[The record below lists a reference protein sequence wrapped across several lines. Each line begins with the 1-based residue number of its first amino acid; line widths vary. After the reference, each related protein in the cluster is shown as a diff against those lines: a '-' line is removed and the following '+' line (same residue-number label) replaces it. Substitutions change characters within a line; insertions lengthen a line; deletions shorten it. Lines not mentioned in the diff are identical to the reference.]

1 METFKLVVSKNKL
14 NRSIVMRW
22 INLNLISFL
31 LVITAISFPQKRA
44 FTIEDLYKVKNVSAP
59 VLSNSGE
66 KIAFTVSESD
76 LPKGKSTNTVYVM
89 NINGSSL
96 VNISEKV
103 SGAHSPFWSSND
115 DLYLINSGQVYKY
128 SFYTGEAV
136 QVTDF
141 YAGVSDPVI
150 SNDEKYIAF
159 TAELFPE
166 CGIDNDCNKRLEE
179 SSSNGPMQAYI
190 ADELLFRHWTD
201 YKGEKE
207 SFLVLYDLMEKKYQA
222 ITSSDVLSGTYMLG
236 GSPKYAFS
244 PDSRVLCYVSSSEK
258 NIANSTNTD
267 IYLMPLG
274 GTQTV
279 NITLAN
285 EAWDGTPIFSPD
297 GKYLAYRTHSIPGFE
312 ADRFRIAVYNT
323 QTLFSE
329 VLTEGFD
336 YTTDNLSWSADSKS
350 IYFLADYQGY
360 SPVYK
365 LDIESKSVVQV
376 TDDKAVRG
384 YQTNKDENNI
394 YLTYTSVDKLPEI
407 YSYDV
412 NASTYSQITFFNK
425 KLTEEVDIRPAE
437 QMWVD
442 GADGVAV
449 HVFIVKPHG
458 FDEYKRYP
466 LIINVHG
473 GPQMQWMDSFRG
485 DWQVY
490 PGSGYV
496 VAFFNPHGSTGY
508 GSKYTETIS
517 KDWGGKVY
525 EDVMKVTE
533 ALEKLRYV
541 DNNRMGAMGWSYG
554 GYMMNW
560 LQGQT
565 KKFKCFASMMGI
577 FDMES
582 MWGAT
587 EELWFANWDL
597 GGQPW
602 NSELYNKYSPSNF
615 VQNFST
621 PTLIITGEK
630 DYRVPYTQSIQYF
643 NTLQSLGIDS
653 RLIVFKNDGHWPN
666 NVKSMP
672 LYYNSHLEWFHKY
685 LDGKPAP
692 YDSKELVKNNVFK

>member
-1 METFKLVVSKNKL
+1 MSVKKFLSVFL
-14 NRSIVMRW
+14 FIV
-22 INLNLISFL
+22 IAL
-31 LVITAISFPQKRA
+31 TASAQRRA

-76 LPKGKSTNTVYVM
+76 LPKGKTISTVYVM
-89 NINGSSL
+89 STNGASL

-103 SGAHSPFWSSND
+103 PGASSPVWSSND
-115 DLYLINSGQVYKY
+115 DLYLMNKGQVYKY
-128 SFYTGEAV
+128 SFETNESI

-141 YAGVSDPVI
+141 YAGVSDPVF
-150 SNDEKYIAF
+150 SNDGRYIAF
-159 TAELFPE
+159 TTELFPE
-166 CGIDNDCNKRLEE
+166 CGTDNDCNKRLDE
-179 SSSNGPMQAYI
+179 SSSNGPVQAYI

-207 SFLVLYDLMEKKYQA
+207 SYLILFDIKENKYQA

-236 GSPKYAFS
+236 GGPKYAFS
-244 PDSRVLCYVSSSEK
+244 NDSRVLAYVSSTEK

-267 IYLMPLG
+267 IFLMPLG
-274 GTQTV
+274 GNQTV

-285 EAWDGTPIFSPD
+285 DAWDGTPTFSPD
-297 GKYLAYRTHSIPGFE
+297 GNYIAYRTHSIPGYE
-312 ADRFRIAVYNT
+312 ADRFRISVFNT
-323 QTLFSE
+323 KTLISE
-329 VLTEGFD
+329 VITEDFD
-336 YTTDNLSWSADSKS
+336 YTTDNMTWSADSKS
-350 IYFLADYQGY
+350 IYFLADYKGY

-365 LDIESKSVVQV
+365 VDVDSKSIVQV

-384 YQTNKDENNI
+384 YQISKDGNHI
-394 YLTYTSVDKLPEI
+394 YLNFTAVDKLPEI
-407 YSYDV
+407 YSFDI

-425 KLTEEVDIRPAE
+425 KLAEEVDIRPAE
-437 QMWVD
+437 QIWVE
-442 GADGVAV
+442 GADGVPV

-466 LIINVHG
+466 LVINVHG

-508 GSKYTETIS
+508 GSKYTEAIS

-541 DNNRMGAMGWSYG
+541 DSNRMGAMGWSYG

-565 KKFKCFASMMGI
+565 KKFTCLVSMMGI
-577 FDMES
+577 FDLES

-602 NSELYNKYSPSNF
+602 NSELYNKYSPSSF

-643 NTLQSLGIDS
+643 NTLQTLGIDS
-653 RLIVFKNDGHWPN
+653 RLIIFKNDGHWPN

-685 LDGKPAP
+685 LGGDPAP
-692 YDSKELVKNNVFK
+692 YNSKELVKNNVFK

>member
-1 METFKLVVSKNKL
+1 MRSFKLN
-14 NRSIVMRW
+14 
-22 INLNLISFL
+22 
-31 LVITAISFPQKRA
+31 LVIILLMIAAMSFPQKRA
-44 FTIEDLYKVKNVSAP
+44 FTIEDLYKVKNVSVP

-66 KIAFTVSESD
+66 KIAFAVSESD
-76 LPKGKSTNTVYVM
+76 LPKGKTINTVYVM
-89 NINGSSL
+89 NKNGSSL
-96 VNISEKV
+96 INVSEKIE
-103 SGAHSPFWSSND
+103 GANSPFWSSSD
-115 DLYLINSGQVYKY
+115 ELYLMNKGQVYKY
-128 SFYTGEAV
+128 SFDTGEAT

-141 YAGVSDPVI
+141 YAGVSDPVL
-150 SNDEKYIAF
+150 SNDERYLAF

-166 CGIDNDCNKRLEE
+166 CGTDNDCNKRLDE
-179 SSSNGPMQAYI
+179 STKNGPMQAYI

-207 SFLVLYDLMEKKYQA
+207 SYLVLFDIKENKYQA

-236 GSPKYAFS
+236 GGPKYAFS
-244 PDSRVLCYVSSSEK
+244 PDSRVLAYVSSSEK

-285 EAWDGTPIFSPD
+285 DAWDGAPVYSPD
-297 GKYLAYRTHSIPGFE
+297 GNYIAYKTHSIPGFE

-323 QTLFSE
+323 RTLLSE
-329 VLTEGFD
+329 VLTEDFD

-350 IYFLADYQGY
+350 IYFLADNRGY

-365 LDIESKSVVQV
+365 VDVQSKNITKI

-384 YQTNKDENNI
+384 YQINKEEKNL
-394 YLTYTSVDKLPEI
+394 YLTFTAVDKLPEI

-412 NASTYSQITFFNK
+412 NASVYSQITFFNK
-425 KLTEEVDIRPAE
+425 KLSEEVDIRPAE
-437 QMWVD
+437 QMWVE
-442 GADGVAV
+442 GADGVPV
-449 HVFIVKPHG
+449 HVFVVKPHG
-458 FDEYKRYP
+458 YEEYKKYP
-466 LIINVHG
+466 LVINVHG

-508 GSKYTETIS
+508 GSKYTEAIS

-533 ALEKLRYV
+533 ALEKLPYV
-541 DNNRMGAMGWSYG
+541 DSNRMGAMGWSYG

-565 KKFKCFASMMGI
+565 KKFKCLASMMGI
-577 FDMES
+577 FDLES

-602 NSELYNKYSPSNF
+602 NSELYNKYSPSNY
-615 VQNFST
+615 VENFST

-653 RLIVFKNDGHWPN
+653 RLIIFKNDGHWPS

-685 LDGKPAP
+685 LGGNPAP

>member
-1 METFKLVVSKNKL
+1 MFIKKCGLFILILLFTI
-14 NRSIVMRW
+14 SI
-22 INLNLISFL
+22 S
-31 LVITAISFPQKRA
+31 AQKRA
-44 FTIEDLYKVKNVSAP
+44 FTIEDLYKVKNVSVP

-76 LPKGKSTNTVYVM
+76 LPKGKSITTVYVM
-89 NINGSSL
+89 NKNGSSL
-96 VNISEKV
+96 ISVSEKV
-103 SGAHSPFWSSND
+103 PGAHSPFWSSND
-115 DLYLINSGQVYKY
+115 ELYLMNKGQVYKY
-128 SFYTGEAV
+128 SLETNESV

-141 YAGVSDPVI
+141 YAGVSDPI
-150 SNDEKYIAF
+150 LSNDGRYLAF

-166 CGIDNDCNKRLEE
+166 CGTDNDCNKRLDE

-207 SFLVLYDLMEKKYQA
+207 TYLILFDTKEKKYQT
-222 ITSSDVLSGTYMLG
+222 ITSSDVLAGTYMLG
-236 GSPKYAFS
+236 GGPKFTFS
-244 PDSRVLCYVSSSEK
+244 PDSRVLAYVSCSEK

-274 GTQTV
+274 GNQTV

-285 EAWDGTPIFSPD
+285 DAWDGAPIYSPD
-297 GKYLAYRTHSIPGFE
+297 GNYIAYKTHSIPGFE

-323 QTLFSE
+323 QTLLSE
-329 VLTEGFD
+329 TLSESFD
-336 YTTDNLSWSADSKS
+336 YTTDNLSWSSDSKS
-350 IYFLADYQGY
+350 IYFLADNRGY
-360 SPVYK
+360 SPVYNI
-365 LDIESKSVVQV
+365 DIQSKNITKV
-376 TDDKAVRG
+376 TDDKSVRG
-384 YQTNKDENNI
+384 YQLSKDEKKLFI
-394 YLTYTSVDKLPEI
+394 TYSTVDKPAEI
-407 YSYDV
+407 FSYDV
-412 NASTYSQITFFNK
+412 NAGIYSQITYFNK

-437 QMWVD
+437 QMWIE
-442 GADGVAV
+442 GADGVPV
-449 HVFIVKPHG
+449 HVFVVKPHG
-458 FDEYKRYP
+458 FEEYKKYP
-466 LIINVHG
+466 LVINVHG

-496 VAFFNPHGSTGY
+496 IAFFNPHGSTGY
-508 GSKYTETIS
+508 GSKYTEAIS

-533 ALEKLRYV
+533 ALEKLPYV
-541 DNNRMGAMGWSYG
+541 DSNRMGAMGWSYG

-565 KKFKCFASMMGI
+565 KKFKCLASMMGVY
-577 FDMES
+577 DLES

-587 EELWFANWDL
+587 EELWFANWDF

-602 NSELYNKYSPSNF
+602 NSELYSKYSPSNYAK
-615 VQNFST
+615 NFST
-621 PTLIITGEK
+621 PTLIIVGEK
-630 DYRVPYTQSIQYF
+630 DYRVPYTQSLQYF

-653 RLIVFKNDGHWPN
+653 RLIIFKNDGHWPS

-685 LDGKPAP
+685 LGGNPAP

>member
-1 METFKLVVSKNKL
+1 
-14 NRSIVMRW
+14 MRW
-22 INLNLISFL
+22 FKLNLIIIFL
-31 LVITAISFPQKRA
+31 MITAMSFPQKRA
-44 FTIEDLYKVKNVSAP
+44 FTIEDLYQVKNVSVP

-76 LPKGKSTNTVYVM
+76 LPKGKTISTVYVM
-89 NINGSSL
+89 NKNGSSL
-96 VNISEKV
+96 ISVSEKLD
-103 SGAHSPFWSSND
+103 GASSPFWSSRD
-115 DLYLINSGQVYKY
+115 ELYLMNKGQVYKY
-128 SFYTGEAV
+128 SFDTGEAAK
-136 QVTDF
+136 VTDF
-141 YAGVSDPVI
+141 YAGVSDPVF
-150 SNDEKYIAF
+150 SNDGKYIAF

-166 CGIDNDCNKRLEE
+166 CGTDNDCNKRLDE
-179 SSSNGPMQAYI
+179 STSKGPMQAYI
-190 ADELLFRHWTD
+190 ADELLFRHWSD

-207 SFLVLYDLMEKKYQA
+207 SYLVLFDIMENKFQA

-236 GSPKYAFS
+236 GGPKYAFS
-244 PDSRVLCYVSSSEK
+244 PDSRVLAYVSSSEK

-285 EAWDGTPIFSPD
+285 DAWDGAPIYSPD
-297 GKYLAYRTHSIPGFE
+297 GNYIAYKTHSIPGFE

-323 QTLFSE
+323 KTLLSE
-329 VLTEGFD
+329 TLTEDFD
-336 YTTDNLSWSADSKS
+336 YTTDNLSWFSNSKS
-350 IYFLADYQGY
+350 IYFMADNRGY
-360 SPVYK
+360 SPVYNI
-365 LDIESKSVVQV
+365 DIQSKNITKV

-384 YQTNKDENNI
+384 YQINKEDKNL
-394 YLTYTSVDKLPEI
+394 YLTFTAVDKLPEI

-412 NASTYSQITFFNK
+412 NAGIYSQITFFNK
-425 KLTEEVDIRPAE
+425 KLSEEVDIRPAE
-437 QMWVD
+437 QMWVE
-442 GADGVAV
+442 GADGVPV

-458 FDEYKRYP
+458 YEEYKKYP
-466 LIINVHG
+466 LVINVHG

-508 GSKYTETIS
+508 GSKYTEAIS

-533 ALEKLRYV
+533 ALEKLPYV
-541 DNNRMGAMGWSYG
+541 DSNRMGAMGWSYG

-565 KKFKCFASMMGI
+565 KKFKCLASMMGVY
-577 FDMES
+577 DLES

-587 EELWFANWDL
+587 EELWFANWDF

-602 NSELYNKYSPSNF
+602 NSDLYNKFSPSNY

-653 RLIVFKNDGHWPN
+653 RLIIFKNDGHWPS

-685 LDGKPAP
+685 LGGNPAP

>member
-1 METFKLVVSKNKL
+1 MFLKKYLSV
-14 NRSIVMRW
+14 
-22 INLNLISFL
+22 FL
-31 LVITAISFPQKRA
+31 LLIISVSISAQKRA
-44 FTIEDLYKVKNVSAP
+44 FTIEDLYKVKNVSSP
-59 VLSNSGE
+59 VLSNSGD
-66 KIAFTVSESD
+66 KIAYTVSESD
-76 LPKGKSTNTVYVM
+76 LSTGKTINTVYVM
-89 NINGSSL
+89 NTIGSSL
-96 VNISEKV
+96 VSISDKV
-103 SGAHSPFWSSND
+103 PGAYSPFWSSD
-115 DLYLINSGQVYKY
+115 DELFLMNKGQVYKY
-128 SFYTGEAV
+128 SFETNEAV

-141 YAGVSDPVI
+141 YAGVSDPVL
-150 SNDEKYIAF
+150 SNDGRYIAF

-166 CGIDNDCNKRLEE
+166 CGVDNECNKRLEE

-207 SFLVLYDLMEKKYQA
+207 SFLVLFDIKENKYQT
-222 ITSSDVLSGTYMLG
+222 ITSSDVLAGSYMLG
-236 GSPKYAFS
+236 GGPKYAFS
-244 PDSRVLCYVSSSEK
+244 PDSRILTYVSSPEK

-274 GTQTV
+274 GNQTV

-285 EAWDGTPIFSPD
+285 NAWDGTPVFSPD
-297 GKYLAYRTHSIPGFE
+297 GKFIAYRTHLIPGYE

-323 QTLFSE
+323 QTLQSE
-329 VLTEGFD
+329 VLTENFD
-336 YTTDNLSWSADSKS
+336 YTTDNLSWSSDSKS
-350 IYFLADYQGY
+350 IYFLADNRGY
-360 SPVYK
+360 SPIYK
-365 LDIESKSVVQV
+365 VDIESKNIVEV

-384 YQTNKDENNI
+384 YQINKEENKL
-394 YLTYTSVDKLPEI
+394 YLTYSAVNMPAEM
-407 YSYDV
+407 YSYDI
-412 NASTYSQITFFNK
+412 NASMYSQITFFNK
-425 KLTEEVDIRPAE
+425 KLVEEVDIRPAE
-437 QMWVD
+437 QMWVE
-442 GADGVAV
+442 GADGVSV

-458 FDEYKRYP
+458 FEEYKKYP
-466 LIINVHG
+466 LVINVHG

-508 GSKYTETIS
+508 GSKYTEAIS

-533 ALEKLRYV
+533 ALEKLPYV
-541 DNNRMGAMGWSYG
+541 DSNRMGAMGWSYG

-565 KKFKCFASMMGI
+565 KKFKCLASMMGI
-577 FDMES
+577 FDLES

-602 NSELYNKYSPSNF
+602 NSDLYNKYSPSNF

-653 RLIVFKNDGHWPN
+653 RLIIFKNDGHWPS

-685 LDGKPAP
+685 LGGNPAP

>member
-1 METFKLVVSKNKL
+1 MFLKKYLSV
-14 NRSIVMRW
+14 
-22 INLNLISFL
+22 FL
-31 LVITAISFPQKRA
+31 LLIISVSISAQKRA
-44 FTIEDLYKVKNVSAP
+44 FTIEDLYKVKNVSSP
-59 VLSNSGE
+59 VLSNSGD
-66 KIAFTVSESD
+66 KIAYTVSESD
-76 LPKGKSTNTVYVM
+76 LSKGKTINTVYVM
-89 NINGSSL
+89 NTIGSSL
-96 VNISEKV
+96 VSISDKV
-103 SGAHSPFWSSND
+103 PGAYSPFWSSD
-115 DLYLINSGQVYKY
+115 DELFLMNKGQVYKY
-128 SFYTGEAV
+128 SFETNEAV

-141 YAGVSDPVI
+141 YAGVSDPVL
-150 SNDEKYIAF
+150 SNDGRYIAF

-166 CGIDNDCNKRLEE
+166 CGVDNECNKRLEE

-207 SFLVLYDLMEKKYQA
+207 SFLVLFDIKENKYQT
-222 ITSSDVLSGTYMLG
+222 ITSSDVLAGSYMLG
-236 GSPKYAFS
+236 GGPKYAFS
-244 PDSRVLCYVSSSEK
+244 PDSRILTYVSSPEK

-274 GTQTV
+274 GNQTV

-285 EAWDGTPIFSPD
+285 NAWDGTPVFSPD
-297 GKYLAYRTHSIPGFE
+297 GKFIAYRTHLIPGYE

-323 QTLFSE
+323 QTLQSE
-329 VLTEGFD
+329 VLTENFD
-336 YTTDNLSWSADSKS
+336 YTTDNLSWSSDSKS
-350 IYFLADYQGY
+350 IYFLADNRGY

-365 LDIESKSVVQV
+365 VDIESKNIVEV

-384 YQTNKDENNI
+384 YQINKEENKL
-394 YLTYTSVDKLPEI
+394 YLTYSAVNMPAEM
-407 YSYDV
+407 YSYDI
-412 NASTYSQITFFNK
+412 NASMYSQITFFNK
-425 KLTEEVDIRPAE
+425 KLVEEVDIRPAE
-437 QMWVD
+437 QMWVE
-442 GADGVAV
+442 GADGVSV

-458 FDEYKRYP
+458 FEEYKKYP
-466 LIINVHG
+466 LVINVHG

-508 GSKYTETIS
+508 GSKYTEAIS

-533 ALEKLRYV
+533 ALEKLPYV
-541 DNNRMGAMGWSYG
+541 DSNRMGAMGWSYG

-565 KKFKCFASMMGI
+565 KKFKCLASMMGI
-577 FDMES
+577 FDLES

-602 NSELYNKYSPSNF
+602 NSDLYNKYSPSNF

-653 RLIVFKNDGHWPN
+653 RLIIFKNDGHWPS

-685 LDGKPAP
+685 LGGNPAP

>member
-1 METFKLVVSKNKL
+1 MRWFKL
-14 NRSIVMRW
+14 I
-22 INLNLISFL
+22 LIIIFL
-31 LVITAISFPQKRA
+31 MITAMSFSQKRA
-44 FTIEDLYKVKNVSAP
+44 FTIEDFYKVKNVSIP
-59 VLSNSGE
+59 VVSNSGE

-76 LPKGKSTNTVYVM
+76 LPKGKTINTVYVM
-89 NINGSSL
+89 NKNGSSL
-96 VNISEKV
+96 INVSEKLA
-103 SGAHSPFWSSND
+103 GASSPFWSSGD
-115 DLYLINSGQVYKY
+115 ELYLINKGQVYKY
-128 SFYTGEAV
+128 SFDTGEAA

-141 YAGVSDPVI
+141 YAGVSDPVL
-150 SNDEKYIAF
+150 SNDERYIAF

-166 CGIDNDCNKRLEE
+166 CGTDNDCNKRLDE

-207 SFLVLYDLMEKKYQA
+207 SYLVLFDIKENKYQA

-236 GSPKYAFS
+236 GGPKYAFS
-244 PDSRVLCYVSSSEK
+244 PDSRVLAYVSSSEK

-285 EAWDGTPIFSPD
+285 DAWDGAPIYSPD
-297 GKYLAYRTHSIPGFE
+297 GKYIAYKTHSIPGFE
-312 ADRFRIAVYNT
+312 ADRFRIAVFNT
-323 QTLFSE
+323 QTLLSE
-329 VLTEGFD
+329 TLTEDFD
-336 YTTDNLSWSADSKS
+336 YTTDNLSWSSDSKS
-350 IYFLADYQGY
+350 FYFLADNRGY

-365 LDIESKSVVQV
+365 VDIQSKNITKI

-384 YQTNKDENNI
+384 YQINKEEKNL
-394 YLTYTSVDKLPEI
+394 YLTFTAVDKLPEI

-412 NASTYSQITFFNK
+412 NAGVYSQITFFNK
-425 KLTEEVDIRPAE
+425 KLSEEVDIRPAE
-437 QMWVD
+437 QMWVE
-442 GADGVAV
+442 GADGVPV

-458 FDEYKRYP
+458 YEEYKKYP
-466 LIINVHG
+466 LVINVHG

-508 GSKYTETIS
+508 GSKYTEAIS

-525 EDVMKVTE
+525 EDVIKVTE
-533 ALEKLRYV
+533 ALEKLPYV
-541 DNNRMGAMGWSYG
+541 DSNRMGAMGWSYG

-560 LQGQT
+560 LQAQT
-565 KKFKCFASMMGI
+565 KKFKCLASMMGI
-577 FDMES
+577 FDLES

-602 NSELYNKYSPSNF
+602 NSELFNKYSPSNF

-653 RLIVFKNDGHWPN
+653 RLIIFKNDGHWPS

-685 LDGKPAP
+685 LGGNPAP

>member
-1 METFKLVVSKNKL
+1 MFLKKYLSV
-14 NRSIVMRW
+14 
-22 INLNLISFL
+22 FL
-31 LVITAISFPQKRA
+31 LLIISVSISAQKRA
-44 FTIEDLYKVKNVSAP
+44 FTIEDLYKVKNVSSP
-59 VLSNSGE
+59 VLSNSGD
-66 KIAFTVSESD
+66 KIAYTVSESD
-76 LPKGKSTNTVYVM
+76 LSTGKTINTVYVM
-89 NINGSSL
+89 NTIGSSL
-96 VNISEKV
+96 VSISDKV
-103 SGAHSPFWSSND
+103 PGAYSPFWSSD
-115 DLYLINSGQVYKY
+115 DELFLMNKGQVYKY
-128 SFYTGEAV
+128 SFETNEAV

-141 YAGVSDPVI
+141 YAGVSDPVL
-150 SNDEKYIAF
+150 SNDGRYIAF

-166 CGIDNDCNKRLEE
+166 CGVDNECNKRLEE

-207 SFLVLYDLMEKKYQA
+207 SFLVLFDIKENKYQT
-222 ITSSDVLSGTYMLG
+222 ITSSDVLAGSYMLG
-236 GSPKYAFS
+236 GGPKYAFS
-244 PDSRVLCYVSSSEK
+244 PDSRILTYVSSPEK

-274 GTQTV
+274 GNQTV

-285 EAWDGTPIFSPD
+285 NAWDGTPVFSPD
-297 GKYLAYRTHSIPGFE
+297 GKFIAYRTHLIPGYE

-323 QTLFSE
+323 QTLQSE
-329 VLTEGFD
+329 VLTENFD
-336 YTTDNLSWSADSKS
+336 YTTDNLSWSSDSKS
-350 IYFLADYQGY
+350 IYFLADNRGY
-360 SPVYK
+360 SPIYK
-365 LDIESKSVVQV
+365 VDIESKNIVEV

-384 YQTNKDENNI
+384 YQINKEENKL
-394 YLTYTSVDKLPEI
+394 YLTYSAVNMPAEM
-407 YSYDV
+407 YSYDI
-412 NASTYSQITFFNK
+412 NASMYSQITFFNK
-425 KLTEEVDIRPAE
+425 KLVEEVDIRPAE
-437 QMWVD
+437 QMWVE
-442 GADGVAV
+442 GADGVSV

-458 FDEYKRYP
+458 FEEYKKYP
-466 LIINVHG
+466 LVINVHG

-508 GSKYTETIS
+508 GSKYTEAIS

-533 ALEKLRYV
+533 ALEKLPYV
-541 DNNRMGAMGWSYG
+541 DSNRMGAMGWSYG

-565 KKFKCFASMMGI
+565 KKFKCLASMMGI
-577 FDMES
+577 FDLES

-602 NSELYNKYSPSNF
+602 NSDLYNKYSPSNF

-653 RLIVFKNDGHWPN
+653 RLIIFKNDGHWPS

-685 LDGKPAP
+685 LGGNPAP
-692 YDSKELVKNNVFK
+692 YDSKELVKNKVFK

>member
-1 METFKLVVSKNKL
+1 MSVKKFLSVFL
-14 NRSIVMRW
+14 FIV
-22 INLNLISFL
+22 IAL
-31 LVITAISFPQKRA
+31 TASAQKRA
-44 FTIEDLYKVKNVSAP
+44 FTIEDLYKVKNVSVP

-76 LPKGKSTNTVYVM
+76 LPKGKTISTVYVM
-89 NINGSSL
+89 STNGASL

-103 SGAHSPFWSSND
+103 PGASSPVWSSND
-115 DLYLINSGQVYKY
+115 DLYLMNKGQVYKY
-128 SFYTGEAV
+128 SFETNKSI

-141 YAGVSDPVI
+141 YAGVSDPVF
-150 SNDEKYIAF
+150 SNDGRYIAF
-159 TAELFPE
+159 TTELFPE
-166 CGIDNDCNKRLEE
+166 CGTDNDCNKRLDE
-179 SSSNGPMQAYI
+179 SSSNGPVQAYI

-207 SFLVLYDLMEKKYQA
+207 SYLILFDIKENKYQA

-236 GSPKYAFS
+236 GGPKYAFS
-244 PDSRVLCYVSSSEK
+244 NDSRVLAYVSSAEK

-267 IYLMPLG
+267 IFLMPLG

-285 EAWDGTPIFSPD
+285 DAWDGTPTFSPD
-297 GKYLAYRTHSIPGFE
+297 GNYIAYRTHSIPGYE
-312 ADRFRIAVYNT
+312 ADRFRVSVFNT
-323 QTLFSE
+323 KTLISE
-329 VLTEGFD
+329 VLTEDFD
-336 YTTDNLSWSADSKS
+336 YTTDNMTWSADSKS
-350 IYFLADYQGY
+350 IYFLADYKGY

-365 LDIESKSVVQV
+365 VDVESKSIVQV

-384 YQTNKDENNI
+384 YKISKDGNHI
-394 YLTYTSVDKLPEI
+394 YLNFTAVDKLPEI
-407 YSYDV
+407 YSFDI

-425 KLTEEVDIRPAE
+425 KLAEEVDIRPAE
-437 QMWVD
+437 QIWVE
-442 GADGVAV
+442 GADGVPV

-466 LIINVHG
+466 LVINVHG

-508 GSKYTETIS
+508 GSKYTEAIS

-541 DNNRMGAMGWSYG
+541 DSNRMGAMGWSYG

-565 KKFKCFASMMGI
+565 KKFKCLVSMMGI
-577 FDMES
+577 FDLES

-602 NSELYNKYSPSNF
+602 NSELYNKYSPSNY

-643 NTLQSLGIDS
+643 NTLQTLGIDS
-653 RLIVFKNDGHWPN
+653 RLIIFKNDGHWPN

-685 LDGKPAP
+685 LGGDPAP
-692 YDSKELVKNNVFK
+692 YNSKELVKNNVFK

>member
-1 METFKLVVSKNKL
+1 MFLKKYLSV
-14 NRSIVMRW
+14 
-22 INLNLISFL
+22 FL
-31 LVITAISFPQKRA
+31 LLIISVSISAQKRA
-44 FTIEDLYKVKNVSAP
+44 FTIEDLYKVKNVSSP
-59 VLSNSGE
+59 VLSNSGD
-66 KIAFTVSESD
+66 KIAYTVSESD
-76 LPKGKSTNTVYVM
+76 LSKGKTINTVYVM
-89 NINGSSL
+89 NTIGSSL
-96 VNISEKV
+96 VSISDKIP
-103 SGAHSPFWSSND
+103 GASSPFWSSD
-115 DLYLINSGQVYKY
+115 DELYLMNKGQVYKY
-128 SFYTGEAV
+128 SFETNEAV

-141 YAGVSDPVI
+141 YAGVSDPVL
-150 SNDEKYIAF
+150 SNDGRYIAF

-166 CGIDNDCNKRLEE
+166 CGVDNDCNKRLEE

-207 SFLVLYDLMEKKYQA
+207 SFLILFDIKENKYQT
-222 ITSSDVLSGTYMLG
+222 ITSSDVLAGSYMLG
-236 GSPKYAFS
+236 GGPKYAFS
-244 PDSRVLCYVSSSEK
+244 PDSRILTYVSSPEK

-274 GTQTV
+274 GNQTV

-285 EAWDGTPIFSPD
+285 NAWDGTPVFSPD
-297 GKYLAYRTHSIPGFE
+297 GKFIAYRTHLIPGYE

-323 QTLFSE
+323 QTLQSE
-329 VLTEGFD
+329 VLTENFD
-336 YTTDNLSWSADSKS
+336 YTTDNLSWSSDSKS
-350 IYFLADYQGY
+350 IYFLADNRGY

-365 LDIESKSVVQV
+365 VDIESKNIVEV

-384 YQTNKDENNI
+384 YQINKEENKL
-394 YLTYTSVDKLPEI
+394 YLTYSAVNMPAEM
-407 YSYDV
+407 YSYDI
-412 NASTYSQITFFNK
+412 NASMYSQITFFNK
-425 KLTEEVDIRPAE
+425 KLVEEVDIRPAE
-437 QMWVD
+437 QMWVE
-442 GADGVAV
+442 GADGVSV

-458 FDEYKRYP
+458 FEEYKKYP
-466 LIINVHG
+466 LVINVHG

-508 GSKYTETIS
+508 GSKYTEAIS

-533 ALEKLRYV
+533 ALEKLPYV
-541 DNNRMGAMGWSYG
+541 DSNRMGAMGWSYG

-565 KKFKCFASMMGI
+565 KKFKCLASMMGI
-577 FDMES
+577 FDLES

-602 NSELYNKYSPSNF
+602 NSDLYNKYSPSNF

-653 RLIVFKNDGHWPN
+653 RLIIFKNDGHWPS

-685 LDGKPAP
+685 LGGNPAP

>member
-1 METFKLVVSKNKL
+1 MFLKKYLSV
-14 NRSIVMRW
+14 
-22 INLNLISFL
+22 FL
-31 LVITAISFPQKRA
+31 LLIISVSISAQKRA
-44 FTIEDLYKVKNVSAP
+44 FTIEDLYKVKNVSSP
-59 VLSNSGE
+59 VLSNSGD
-66 KIAFTVSESD
+66 KIAYTVSESD
-76 LPKGKSTNTVYVM
+76 LSTGKTINTVYVM
-89 NINGSSL
+89 NTIGSSL
-96 VNISEKV
+96 ASISDKV
-103 SGAHSPFWSSND
+103 PGAYSPFWSSD
-115 DLYLINSGQVYKY
+115 DELFLMNKGQVYKY
-128 SFYTGEAV
+128 SFETNEAV

-141 YAGVSDPVI
+141 YAGVSDPVL
-150 SNDEKYIAF
+150 SNDGRYIAF

-166 CGIDNDCNKRLEE
+166 CGVDNECNKRLEE

-207 SFLVLYDLMEKKYQA
+207 SFLVLFDIKENKYQT
-222 ITSSDVLSGTYMLG
+222 ITSSDVLAGSYMLG
-236 GSPKYAFS
+236 GGPKYAFS
-244 PDSRVLCYVSSSEK
+244 PDSRILTYVSSPEK

-274 GTQTV
+274 GNQTV

-285 EAWDGTPIFSPD
+285 NAWDGTPVFSPD
-297 GKYLAYRTHSIPGFE
+297 GKFIAYRTHLIPGYE

-323 QTLFSE
+323 QTLQSE
-329 VLTEGFD
+329 VLTENFD
-336 YTTDNLSWSADSKS
+336 YTTDNLSWSSDSKS
-350 IYFLADYQGY
+350 IYFLADNRGY
-360 SPVYK
+360 SPIYK
-365 LDIESKSVVQV
+365 VDIESKNIVEV

-384 YQTNKDENNI
+384 YQINKEENKL
-394 YLTYTSVDKLPEI
+394 YLTYSAVNMPAEM
-407 YSYDV
+407 YSYDI
-412 NASTYSQITFFNK
+412 NASMYSQITFFNK
-425 KLTEEVDIRPAE
+425 KLVEEVDIRPAE
-437 QMWVD
+437 QMWVE
-442 GADGVAV
+442 GADGVSV

-458 FDEYKRYP
+458 FEEYKKYP
-466 LIINVHG
+466 LVINVHG

-508 GSKYTETIS
+508 GSKYTEAIS

-533 ALEKLRYV
+533 ALEKLPYV
-541 DNNRMGAMGWSYG
+541 DSNRMGAMGWSYG

-565 KKFKCFASMMGI
+565 KKFKCLASMMGI
-577 FDMES
+577 FDLES

-602 NSELYNKYSPSNF
+602 NSDLYNKYSPSNF

-653 RLIVFKNDGHWPN
+653 RLIIFKNDGHWPS

-685 LDGKPAP
+685 LGGNPAP

>member
-1 METFKLVVSKNKL
+1 MSAKNCFSVFL
-14 NRSIVMRW
+14 LIV
-22 INLNLISFL
+22 ISFS
-31 LVITAISFPQKRA
+31 VSAQKRA

-59 VLSNSGE
+59 VLSNSGD
-66 KIAFTVSESD
+66 KLVYAVSESD
-76 LPKGKSTNTVYVM
+76 LAKGQTNTTVYVM
-89 NINGSSL
+89 NTNGSSL
-96 VNISEKV
+96 VNVSEKIA
-103 SGAHSPFWSSND
+103 GANSPFWSSTD
-115 DLYLINSGQVYKY
+115 ELYFMNKGQLHKF
-128 SFYTGEAV
+128 SLQTNEAV

-141 YAGVSDPVI
+141 YAGVSDPVL
-150 SNDEKYIAF
+150 SNDGRYIAF

-166 CGIDNDCNKRLEE
+166 CGTDNDCNKKLDE
-179 SSSNGPMQAYI
+179 SSSTGPMQAYI

-207 SFLVLYDLMEKKYQA
+207 SYLVLFDSKENKYQI

-236 GSPKYAFS
+236 GGPKYAFS
-244 PDSRVLCYVSSSEK
+244 SDSRVLSYVSTPEK

-267 IYLMPLG
+267 IYLVPIG
-274 GTQTV
+274 GKDAV

-285 EAWDGTPIFSPD
+285 DALDCAPVYSPD
-297 GKYLAYRTHSIPGFE
+297 GKYIAFKTHVIPGFE

-323 QTLFSE
+323 QTLQSE
-329 VLTEGFD
+329 VLTESFD
-336 YTTDNLSWSADSKS
+336 YTTDNFYWSADSKS
-350 IYFLADYQGY
+350 IYFLADNRGY
-360 SPVYK
+360 TPVYK
-365 LDIESKSVVQV
+365 IDIQTKNIAKV

-384 YQTNKDENNI
+384 YQISKDENNLF
-394 YLTYTSVDKLPEI
+394 LTFTAVDKPAEI
-407 YSYDV
+407 YSYDI
-412 NASTYSQITFFNK
+412 NAGVYSQITYFNK
-425 KLTEEVDIRPAE
+425 KFTEKVDIRPAE

-442 GADGVAV
+442 GADGIPV
-449 HVFIVKPHG
+449 HVFIVKPYG
-458 FDEYKRYP
+458 YVENKKYP

-485 DWQVY
+485 DWQIY

-508 GSKYTETIS
+508 GSKYTEAIS

-533 ALEKLRYV
+533 ALGKLSYV
-541 DNNRMGAMGWSYG
+541 DSLRIGAMGWSYG

-565 KKFKCFASMMGI
+565 KKFKCFASMMGVY
-577 FDMES
+577 DLES
-582 MWGAT
+582 MWGST
-587 EELWFANWDL
+587 EELWFANWDF

-602 NSELYNKYSPSNF
+602 NSENYNLFSPSNY
-615 VQNFST
+615 VKNFST
-621 PTLIITGEK
+621 PALIITGEK

-653 RLIVFKNDGHWPN
+653 RLIIFKNDGHWPS

-685 LDGKPAP
+685 LGGAPAP

>member
-1 METFKLVVSKNKL
+1 MKLSNGYKGENMCVKMYFSVFL
-14 NRSIVMRW
+14 LIV
-22 INLNLISFL
+22 ISFS
-31 LVITAISFPQKRA
+31 VIAQKRA
-44 FTIEDLYKVKNVSAP
+44 FTIEDLYKVKNVSSP

-76 LPKGKSTNTVYVM
+76 LSTGKTNTIVYIM
-89 NINGSSL
+89 NTNGSSL
-96 VNISEKV
+96 VNVSEKIP
-103 SGAHSPFWSSND
+103 GASSPFWSSTD
-115 DLYLINSGQVYKY
+115 ELYLMNKGQVYKY
-128 SFYTGEAV
+128 SLETNESV
-136 QVTDF
+136 PVTDF
-141 YAGVSDPVI
+141 YAGVSDPI
-150 SNDEKYIAF
+150 LSNDGRYLAF

-166 CGIDNDCNKRLEE
+166 CGTDNDCNKRLDE

-190 ADELLFRHWTD
+190 ADELLFRHWTE

-207 SFLVLYDLMEKKYQA
+207 SYLVLFEIKENKYQP

-236 GSPKYAFS
+236 GGPKFAFS
-244 PDSRVLCYVSSSEK
+244 PDSRVLAYVSSREK

-267 IYLMPLG
+267 IFLMPLG
-274 GTQTV
+274 GNQTV

-285 EAWDGTPIFSPD
+285 DAWDGAPLFSPD
-297 GKYLAYRTHSIPGFE
+297 GKFIAYKTHSIPGFE

-323 QTLFSE
+323 QTLQSE
-329 VLTEGFD
+329 VLTESFD
-336 YTTDNLSWSADSKS
+336 YTTDNLSWSSDSKS
-350 IYFLADYQGY
+350 IYFLADNRGY

-365 LDIESKSVVQV
+365 VDVETKNVTKI

-384 YQTNKDENNI
+384 YQTNKEEKNL
-394 YLTYTSVDKLPEI
+394 YLTISTVDKPAEI
-407 YSYDV
+407 FSYDV
-412 NASTYSQITFFNK
+412 NAGVYSQITYFNK

-442 GADGVAV
+442 GADGVPV
-449 HVFIVKPHG
+449 HVFIVKPFG
-458 FDEYKRYP
+458 YEEYKKYP
-466 LIINVHG
+466 LVINVHG

-508 GSKYTETIS
+508 GSKYTEAIS

-533 ALEKLRYV
+533 ALEKLPYV
-541 DNNRMGAMGWSYG
+541 DSNRMGAMGWSYG

-565 KKFKCFASMMGI
+565 KKFKCFASMMGM

-602 NSELYNKYSPSNF
+602 NSDLYNKYSPSNF
-615 VQNFST
+615 VKNFST
-621 PTLIITGEK
+621 PALIITGEK

-653 RLIVFKNDGHWPN
+653 RLIIFKNDGHWPS

-685 LDGKPAP
+685 LGGNPAP
-692 YDSKELVKNNVFK
+692 YNSKELVKNNVFK